1 MAKKISLREFQ
12 QGLVSRIQNATE
24 ATVTSARLGVQA
36 GPENWLLEL
45 TDASEVVPLP
55 RLTPAP
61 LTQPWFCGV
70 ANVRGNLYSVV
81 DFSAYQDFEA
91 TPQNLDSRLL
101 LVNSRYLSN
110 SALLVSRMLGL
121 RNVDDFTRLAR
132 APDAKPWVA
141 AEYQDKSGAS
151 WKQLDLRKLVE
162 DPEFLQVGI

>member
-81 DFSAYQDFEA
+81 DFSAYQGYES
-91 TPQNLDSRLL
+91 TPQNVDSRLL
-101 LVNSRYLSN
+101 LVNNRYLSN

-121 RNVDDFTRLAR
+121 RSVEDFTRLAR

-141 AEYQDKSGAS
+141 AEYRDKSGAS